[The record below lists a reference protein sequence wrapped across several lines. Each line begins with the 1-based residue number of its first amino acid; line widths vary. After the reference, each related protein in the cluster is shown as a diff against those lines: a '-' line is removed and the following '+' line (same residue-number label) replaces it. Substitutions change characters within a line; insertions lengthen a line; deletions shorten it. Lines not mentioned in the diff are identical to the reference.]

1 MAVEYAVA
9 DLVFELLVCDED
21 EVPGLAVGGAGG
33 LAAGLEDFV
42 DLVLGYGGLGV
53 FSDGAAG

>member
-1 MAVEYAVA
+1 
-9 DLVFELLVCDED
+9 LS
-21 EVPGLAVGGAGG
+21 VGGAGG